1 MKVLFVQIVIIKQL
15 DYHQVAFSPV
25 RIFLGKMS
33 NMPLDKFSTGW
44 KIWPDT
50 SKCTNFRTGLKFVW
64 HCMNIALFQDSKFN
78 HSLHWLSSGWP
89 VKGTIIWGQ
98 RHTSVTVIVFG
109 LLMYL
114 CFMFFL
120 KLITSTIW
128 CGTCNR
134 AGLQFKCVLTDN
146 PPIPGEVV
154 HTTRVFVPY
163 SFRSVVW
170 VLLRPTRTDK
180 WKCCEMW
187 PTVFCPYLRRLESLT
202 ICRCHCKGS
211 IFSSV
216 I

>member
-1 MKVLFVQIVIIKQL
+1 
-15 DYHQVAFSPV
+15 
-25 RIFLGKMS
+25 
-33 NMPLDKFSTGW
+33 MPLDEFSTGW

-50 SKCTNFRTGLKFVW
+50 PKCTNFRTGLKFVRY
-64 HCMNIALFQDSKFN
+64 CLNIALFKDSKFN
-78 HSLHWLSSGWP
+78 HTLHWLSSGWP

-98 RHTSVTVIVFG
+98 RHASVTVKSLAYNVPVFH
-109 LLMYL
+109 LLFKIFIY
-114 CFMFFL
+114 F
-120 KLITSTIW
+120 LITSTIW
-128 CGTCNR
+128 CGTHNVV
-134 AGLQFKCVLTDN
+134 GLQFKCVLTDN

-180 WKCCEMW
+180 WKCCETW

-202 ICRCHCKGS
+202 ICRYHCKGS